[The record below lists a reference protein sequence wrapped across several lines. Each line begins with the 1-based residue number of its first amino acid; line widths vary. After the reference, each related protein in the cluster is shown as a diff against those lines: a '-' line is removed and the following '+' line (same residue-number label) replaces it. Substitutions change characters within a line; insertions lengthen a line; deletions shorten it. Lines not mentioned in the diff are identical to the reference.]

1 MSESSD
7 ECIFCFED
15 ISKYDVAVL
24 NCPHKYHL
32 HCIQKWNKTS
42 RDFTKVCPQ
51 CNIVGEIMN
60 IEKGPQSKPNSPLPP
75 FDTENFHNHNQYPLD
90 QYQTNQSNQSR
101 LNNYNQNAMAYDQIP
116 NARENNQNN
125 QNTREN
131 EINILQHHTYYDER
145 LESRNVPLIDEHN
158 QLILIQ
164 NNNHSAPQRRMRRQR
179 TINDEIEHPI
189 ICCSI
194 L

>member
-15 ISKYDVAVL
+15 ITKYYVEVL
-24 NCPHKYHL
+24 NCPHRYHL

-51 CNIVGEIMN
+51 CNVVGEIIN

-75 FDTENFHNHNQYPLD
+75 FDTENQINQYPSD
-90 QYQTNQSNQSR
+90 PYQTNQSNQSR
-101 LNNYNQNAMAYDQIP
+101 LNN
-116 NARENNQNN
+116 NN

-131 EINILQHHTYYDER
+131 EINIIQHHTYYDER
-145 LESRNVPLIDEHN
+145 LEMRNVPLIDEHN

-164 NNNHSAPQRRMRRQR
+164 NNNQPAPQRRRERRQR
-179 TINDEIEHPI
+179 AINDEIDTSI